1 MSADAHA
8 HAGLHGEKFRTAPLS
23 VSTGVRAFFGL
34 MILIGAV
41 TFSLEVSSDPTRAY
55 AAWLHN
61 YWVFLLLG
69 LGGTFFSAIHY
80 LVGATWSVTV
90 RRIADA
96 FSSFVPLAA
105 ILFVLVA
112 AGIPA
117 WNWIGSMVGFAPVPD
132 AIHNLYIWSKAA
144 AIQGVGTEAI
154 AKGGYLSPAFFLFR
168 NLFFLALWSFFSWF
182 FVRNSTKQDETRDP
196 ALTRRNFK
204 ISAIFLVTFALTFT
218 LATFDIIMSLEPTW
232 YSTIFGVYNWAGLWQ
247 GALAGI
253 AIVTVVLRRQ
263 GAFQGVITRAHY
275 HDLGKFVFAFGVFW
289 TYIAFSQF
297 MLIWYANLPEEI
309 VWMIHRIY
317 TGWGA
322 VIIAVVMLKFVIP
335 FFVLM
340 PQRWKENETVLIT
353 VCAGVIL
360 GQWLDVY
367 WMIYPAFSPEH
378 AVLSW
383 NEIGVA
389 LGFFGLFG
397 WRVQSFLSRHP
408 VAPHGDPDYVASVR
422 FHG

>member
-8 HAGLHGEKFRTAPLS
+8 HAGLHGEKLRVAPLS
-23 VSTGVRAFFGL
+23 VSAGVRAVFGL

-41 TFSLEVSSDPTRAY
+41 TFTLEVSSDPTRAY

-80 LVGATWSVTV
+80 ITGATWSVAV

-96 FSSFVPLAA
+96 FSSFVPIAA

-112 AGIPA
+112 VGIP
-117 WNWIGSMVGFAPVPD
+117 
-132 AIHNLYIWSKAA
+132 HLYIWSSPAA
-144 AIQGVGTEAI
+144 TQGPGAHLI
-154 AKGGYLSPAFFLFR
+154 AKGGYLSS
-168 NLFFLALWSFFSWF
+168 NLFIARQIVFLVLWSFFSWF
-182 FVRNSTKQDETRDP
+182 FVRNSTRQDETRDP
-196 ALTRRNFK
+196 ALTRRNVN

-218 LATFDIIMSLEPTW
+218 LATFDTIMSLEPTW

-253 AIVTVVLRRQ
+253 AIVAVVLRRQ

-309 VWMIHRIY
+309 EWMIHRIY

-322 VIIAVVMLKFVIP
+322 VIIAVTVLKFVIP

-340 PQRWKENETVLIT
+340 PVRWKENETVLIT

-408 VAPHGDPDYVASVR
+408 VAPHGDPAFAASVR
-422 FHG
+422 FHE

>member
-8 HAGLHGEKFRTAPLS
+8 HAGLHGEKLRTAPLS
-23 VSTGVRAFFGL
+23 VSTGVRALFGL

-80 LVGATWSVTV
+80 LVGATWSVAV

-96 FSSFVPLAA
+96 FSSFVPVAL

-112 AGIPA
+112 VGIP
-117 WNWIGSMVGFAPVPD
+117 
-132 AIHNLYIWSKAA
+132 HLYLWSSPAA
-144 AIQGVGTEAI
+144 TQGTGAHLI
-154 AKGGYLSPAFFLFR
+154 AKGGYLSSSLFILRQLVFLI
-168 NLFFLALWSFFSWF
+168 LWSFFSWF

-196 ALTRRNFK
+196 ALTRRNLK

-218 LATFDIIMSLEPTW
+218 LATFDTIMSLEPTW

-247 GALAGI
+247 GGLAGI
-253 AIVTVVLRRQ
+253 AIVAVILRRQ

-309 VWMIHRIY
+309 EWMIHRIY

-322 VIIAVVMLKFVIP
+322 VIIAVAALKFVIP

-340 PQRWKENETVLIT
+340 PQRWKENETVLIS

-397 WRVQSFLSRHP
+397 FRVQSFLSRHP
-408 VAPHGDPDYVASVR
+408 VAPHGDPDFVASVR

>member
-8 HAGLHGEKFRTAPLS
+8 HAGLHAEKLRTSPLS

-41 TFSLEVSSDPTRAY
+41 TFTLEVSSDPTRAY

-80 LVGATWSVTV
+80 ITGATWSVAV

-96 FSSFVPLAA
+96 FSSFVPVAA

-112 AGIPA
+112 VGIP
-117 WNWIGSMVGFAPVPD
+117 
-132 AIHNLYIWSKAA
+132 HLYIWSSPAA
-144 AIQGVGTEAI
+144 TQGPGAHLI
-154 AKGGYLSPAFFLFR
+154 AKGGYLSS
-168 NLFFLALWSFFSWF
+168 NLFIARQIVFLALWSFFSWF

-196 ALTRRNFK
+196 ALTRRNVS
-204 ISAIFLVTFALTFT
+204 ISAIFLVTFALSFT
-218 LATFDIIMSLEPTW
+218 LATFDMIMSLEPTW

-247 GALAGI
+247 GTLAGI
-253 AIVTVVLRRQ
+253 AIVAVVLRRQ

-309 VWMIHRIY
+309 EWMIHRIY

-322 VIIAVVMLKFVIP
+322 VIIAVTVLKFVIP

-340 PQRWKENETVLIT
+340 PVRWKENETVLIT

-408 VAPHGDPDYVASVR
+408 VAPHGDPDFVASVR

>member
-8 HAGLHGEKFRTAPLS
+8 HAGLHGETLRTAPLS
-23 VSTGVRAFFGL
+23 VSTGVRALFGL

-80 LVGATWSVTV
+80 LVGATWSVAV

-96 FSSFVPLAA
+96 FSSFVPVAL

-112 AGIPA
+112 VGIP
-117 WNWIGSMVGFAPVPD
+117 
-132 AIHNLYIWSKAA
+132 HLYIWSSPAA
-144 AIQGVGTEAI
+144 TQGAGAHLI
-154 AKGGYLSPAFFLFR
+154 AKGGYLSSSLFILRQLVFLI
-168 NLFFLALWSFFSWF
+168 LWSFFSWF

-196 ALTRRNFK
+196 ALTRRNLK

-218 LATFDIIMSLEPTW
+218 LATFDTIMSLEPTW

-253 AIVTVVLRRQ
+253 AIVAVILRRQ

-309 VWMIHRIY
+309 EWMIHRIY

-322 VIIAVVMLKFVIP
+322 VIIAVAVLKFVIP

-340 PQRWKENETVLIT
+340 PQRWKENETVLIS

-408 VAPHGDPDYVASVR
+408 VAPHGDPDFVASVR

>member
-1 MSADAHA
+1 M
-8 HAGLHGEKFRTAPLS
+8 
-23 VSTGVRAFFGL
+23 
-34 MILIGAV
+34 
-41 TFSLEVSSDPTRAY
+41 
-55 AAWLHN
+55 
-61 YWVFLLLG
+61 
-69 LGGTFFSAIHY
+69 
-80 LVGATWSVTV
+80 
-90 RRIADA
+90 
-96 FSSFVPLAA
+96 
-105 ILFVLVA
+105 
-112 AGIPA
+112 
-117 WNWIGSMVGFAPVPD
+117 
-132 AIHNLYIWSKAA
+132 
-144 AIQGVGTEAI
+144 
-154 AKGGYLSPAFFLFR
+154 
-168 NLFFLALWSFFSWF
+168 
-182 FVRNSTKQDETRDP
+182 
-196 ALTRRNFK
+196 
-204 ISAIFLVTFALTFT
+204 TFALTFT
-218 LATFDIIMSLEPTW
+218 LATFDTIMSLEPTW

-247 GALAGI
+247 GGLAGI
-253 AIVTVVLRRQ
+253 AIVAVILRRQ

-309 VWMIHRIY
+309 EWMIHRIY
-317 TGWGA
+317 TGGGA
-322 VIIAVVMLKFVIP
+322 VIIAVAVLKFVIP

-340 PQRWKENETVLIT
+340 PQRWKENETVLIS

-408 VAPHGDPDYVASVR
+408 VAPHGDPDFVASVR